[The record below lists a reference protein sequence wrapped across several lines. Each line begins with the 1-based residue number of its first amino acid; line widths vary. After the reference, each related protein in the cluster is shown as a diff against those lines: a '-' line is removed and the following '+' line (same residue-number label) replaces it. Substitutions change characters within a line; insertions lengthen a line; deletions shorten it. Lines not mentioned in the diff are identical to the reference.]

1 MGSNIPMTTK
11 QQPNPKQRLAIEK
24 FSGPSLVIAGA
35 GTGKTTVL
43 TEKIKRLVI
52 EKKVRP
58 ENILA
63 LTFTDKAAYEMEE
76 RVDKA
81 LPYGFFQT
89 WIMTFH
95 SFADSLLR
103 EFGMHIGLSPSYH
116 LLSEAE
122 AVMFFR
128 KNLNSFELNYFYSTG
143 NPTGFIDSVL
153 GHFSRLRD
161 ENITPQEYQDYAGK
175 LNAVA
180 LKSEEA
186 ELVDEANKTLE
197 LAALYQ
203 KYQELKLKENYLD
216 FGDLIYYLVF
226 LLAKRKNILREV
238 QTRFS
243 YGLVDEF
250 QDTNIVQYQ
259 LIKLLFPPKNNPNLT
274 LIGDDNQSIYKF
286 RGASVSNILNFK
298 EDYPQA
304 NIFVLNRNYRSYQ
317 EILDSSY
324 RLIKFN
330 NPDTLEVRL
339 GINKELLANK
349 GKLES
354 ANPQLLHAADAD
366 GEGELIVAK
375 IKALLKDQKYLLSD
389 FAILVRANDHAK
401 PIIQALERNGLPYQF
416 LGPALLYY
424 KNEIRDL
431 IALLKFLNDSA
442 DSASLYRV
450 LSMPLIKI
458 EKQQL
463 VYLLSFG
470 KRISRSLIEVLEL
483 LREFYAGVVNPELE
497 KVRSYL
503 PYLQAKDQEQLVK
516 ITELLLKLLQKGTR
530 QSAIQV
536 LYTFL
541 EESGYLKV
549 LSQINSVK
557 DEEQLS
563 NITRFFNR
571 LKKMTGDYGEVT
583 VREALNNINLALE
596 LGDSP
601 KVQDFDFK
609 EENAVNILTTH
620 SAKGLEF
627 KVVFLSNLVVDR
639 FPTRRRGD
647 KLPIPEALI
656 KEKLPEGN
664 YHLQEERRLFY
675 VGMTRA
681 EDRLFFSYADLY
693 SGGKRQRKLS
703 PFVSEAL
710 GEEQVK
716 QFLGVE
722 NEVIQQLS
730 IFETLKEKPNLIALS
745 KAKPPLLRASYT
757 QIEAYENCPQQYQYR
772 YLIKV
777 PEPESSALSFGSSV
791 HRALELFYKD
801 FLEKRPVTVK
811 TLLEY
816 FKSSFLPLGYLSR
829 THQERTFE
837 KGRQILENYYQ
848 QFFDKTKEVFAVEKN
863 FSLKLKVGERQYLIG
878 GKIDRIDR
886 IGDLYEIIDYKT
898 GKMPLERELKKSL
911 QLGIY
916 ALAATD
922 QEFLN
927 LKPEQIALTYI
938 YLERGQKYTLS
949 AATRDLKEVEHEVLS
964 SLEKMATGKYPP
976 VKSFRCDW
984 CPFKIICPAWGN

>member
-1 MGSNIPMTTK
+1 MGSNPMEVK
-11 QQPNPKQRLAIEK
+11 QVPNREQLQAIEK
-24 FSGPSLVIAGA
+24 FIGPSLVIAGA
-35 GTGKTTVL
+35 GTGKTSVL
-43 TEKIKRLVI
+43 TEKIKRLVL
-52 EKKVRP
+52 EKNVRP

-63 LTFTDKAAYEMEE
+63 LTFTDKAAFEMEE
-76 RVDKA
+76 RVDRA

-95 SFADSLLR
+95 GFADSLLH

-128 KNLNSFELNYFYSTG
+128 KNLHHFQLDYFYSTG

-153 GHFSRLRD
+153 GHLSRLRD
-161 ENITPQEYQDYAGK
+161 ENISPRQYRQYADK
-175 LNAVA
+175 LSKEAK
-180 LKSEEA
+180 LSKEEDKV
-186 ELVDEANKTLE
+186 EEANKTLE
-197 LAALYQ
+197 LAQIYAV
-203 KYQELKLKENYLD
+203 YQELKLKESYLD
-216 FGDLIYYLVF
+216 FGDLIYYLVS
-226 LLAKRKNILREV
+226 LLEKRKNILKEV
-238 QTRFS
+238 QSRFS

-250 QDTNIVQYQ
+250 QDTNIVQYT
-259 LIKLLFPPKNNPNLT
+259 LIKLLFPPQSNPNLT

-298 EDYPQA
+298 EDYPKA
-304 NIFVLNRNYRSYQ
+304 DIFVLNRNYRSYQ
-317 EILDSSY
+317 EILDSAY
-324 RLIKFN
+324 QLIKFN

-339 GINKELLANK
+339 GINKELVANK
-349 GKLES
+349 GKSETAL
-354 ANPQLLHAADAD
+354 PVLLHGIDAD
-366 GEGELIVAK
+366 SEGELIVAQ
-375 IKALLKDQKYLLSD
+375 IKELSKTKYRLND
-389 FAILVRANDHAK
+389 FAILVRANEHAK
-401 PIIQALERNGLPYQF
+401 PIIQSLERNGLPYQF
-416 LGPALLYY
+416 LGPALLYF

-431 IALLKFLNDSA
+431 IALLKFLNDST

-458 EKQQL
+458 DKQQL

-483 LREFYAGVVNPELE
+483 LREHYEGVLTPELE
-497 KVRSYL
+497 KVRAYI
-503 PYLQAKDQEQLVK
+503 PYLKAEDRDQFLK
-516 ITELLLKLLQKGTR
+516 ITNLLIKLLQKGAR
-530 QSAIQV
+530 QSALQI

-541 EESGYLKV
+541 EESGYLKT
-549 LSQINSVK
+549 LSKISSVE
-557 DEEQLS
+557 DEEKLA

-583 VREALNNINLALE
+583 VREALDNINLALE

-601 KVQDFDFK
+601 RAQDLDFK
-609 EENAVNILTTH
+609 EENAVNILTAH

-681 EDRLFFSYADLY
+681 QDRLFLTYADLY
-693 SGGKRQRKLS
+693 PGGKRQRKLS
-703 PFVSEAL
+703 TFVTEAL
-710 GEEQVK
+710 GEARVK
-716 QFLGVE
+716 EVLSHE
-722 NEVIQQLS
+722 NQLSQQLS
-730 IFETLKEKPNLIALS
+730 IFETLRANPDLIKQPKLKGVKLQKS
-745 KAKPPLLRASYT
+745 SYT
-757 QIEAYENCPQQYQYR
+757 QIETYERCPKQYQYR

-801 FLEKRPVTVK
+801 IMEKRLVDLS
-811 TLLEY
+811 TLLTH
-816 FKSSFLPLGYLSR
+816 FKTSFIPLGYLSR
-829 THQERTFE
+829 TLQQRSLETGSKILTDYYE
-837 KGRQILENYYQ
+837 KFYDNSS
-848 QFFDKTKEVFAVEKN
+848 EVYAVEKN
-863 FSLKLKVGERQYLIG
+863 FSLKLEFKDKEYFVG
-878 GKIDRIDR
+878 GKIDRIDKN
-886 IGDLYEIIDYKT
+886 GDLFEIIDYKT
-898 GKMPLERELKKSL
+898 GKMPLERELKNSL

-916 ALAATD
+916 ALAAMD
-922 QEFLN
+922 QKFLN
-927 LKPEQIALTYI
+927 LSPEQITLTFFYLDKGEKFSLQAAKRNLEEVKSDVLEAL
-938 YLERGQKYTLS
+938 
-949 AATRDLKEVEHEVLS
+949 LKME
-964 SLEKMATGKYPP
+964 TGEYPP
-976 VKSFRCDW
+976 NSGHHCEW